1 MVIRVGTSAA
11 SACIKNWILTKIVHY
26 LQNLTLFNIISLFL
40 LTGHQISFYQSTSV
54 ALFPLN
60 FSINERRSPLSDAS
74 VYLKKI
80 WTESYDKDVVE
91 HIEYQDILVPKYLEQ
106 SAKDF
111 PDNPALIFQGYTLTF
126 KEFNEMVARFSTALK
141 AFGIKKGD
149 SVAILLPNVIPCVVA
164 YYATLRIGG
173 IVVLNNP
180 LYADRELEHQ
190 FTDSDSKF
198 LITLDLLA
206 DRMVKLREKTKIK
219 TIVYT
224 SIGDFLPFIKRM
236 LFPLVAKKQ
245 GLAKDVAPADNL
257 YKFKDVI
264 AKYAPDYTQADV
276 SMDDV
281 AMFQYTGGTTGLSK
295 GVMLTHRNISYQIQQ
310 IEAWFPGFDNGNEV
324 MLGALPFFH
333 VFGMSTSMNYAIR
346 KGWANVLVP
355 KPQAEPLLEAISK
368 FKVTFAPMVPTMYI
382 GMLDHP
388 KIDTTDL
395 SSVKGCFSGSAP
407 LPVDVIKNFQEKTG
421 SIIVEGFGMTESTPV
436 THTNPFHGKRV
447 VGSIGLPLSDTV
459 CKIVDLNDRTKEMP
473 VGEPG
478 ELLIK
483 GPQVMKGYLKRP
495 DETAKTITEDG
506 FLCSGDVAK
515 MDENGY
521 FYIVD
526 RIKDMIISG
535 GYNVY
540 PRDIDEVLFEHP
552 KILEA
557 CAIGIPHPKR
567 GEAVKAFVILKDG
580 ESMTEQEVIDYCG
593 TKLAKYKLPVAV
605 EFRNE
610 LPKSNVGKIL
620 RKDLRA
626 EEANG

>member
-1 MVIRVGTSAA
+1 MSEE
-11 SACIKNWILTKIVHY
+11 
-26 LQNLTLFNIISLFL
+26 
-40 LTGHQISFYQSTSV
+40 
-54 ALFPLN
+54 
-60 FSINERRSPLSDAS
+60 SI
-74 VYLKKI
+74 YLKKI

-91 HIEYQDILVPKYLEQ
+91 NIDYQDTLVTSYLEESTQ
-106 SAKDF
+106 AF
-111 PDNPALIFQGYTLTF
+111 PDNPALVFQGYTVTF
-126 KEFNEMVARFSTALK
+126 KEFNEMVARFAAALK
-141 AFGIKKGD
+141 AYGIKKGD

-164 YYATLRIGG
+164 YYATLKIGG
-173 IVVLNNP
+173 VVVLNNP

-190 FTDSDSKF
+190 FTDSNSKF

-206 DRMVKLREKTKIK
+206 DRMVKLREKTNIE

-224 SIGDFLPFIKRM
+224 SIGEFLPFIKRM
-236 LFPLVAKKQ
+236 LFPLVAKKK
-245 GLAKDVAPADNL
+245 GLAKDVTPAKNL

-264 AKYAPDYTQADV
+264 AQYAPDYTQTDV
-276 SMDDV
+276 TMDDV
-281 AMFQYTGGTTGLSK
+281 AMYQYTGGTTGLSK

-310 IEAWFPGFDNGNEV
+310 VESWFPGFENGQEV

-368 FKVTFAPMVPTMYI
+368 FKVSFAPMVPTMYI
-382 GMLDHP
+382 GILDHP
-388 KIDTTDL
+388 DIDSTDL

-407 LPVDVIKNFQEKTG
+407 LPVDVIKTFQEKTG
-421 SIIVEGFGMTESTPV
+421 SVIVEGFGMTESTPV
-436 THTNPFHGKRV
+436 THINPFHGKRV
-447 VGSIGLPLSDTV
+447 VGSIGLPISDTV
-459 CKIVDLNDRTKEMP
+459 CKIVDLSDKTKEMP

-483 GPQVMKGYLKRP
+483 GPQVMKGYLNRP
-495 DETAKTITEDG
+495 EETAKTITEDG

-557 CAIGIPHPKR
+557 CAVGIPHPKR
-567 GEAVKAFVILKDG
+567 GEAVKAFVILKEG
-580 ESMTEQEVIDYCG
+580 ESMTEKEVIDYCE

-605 EFRNE
+605 EFRQE

-626 EEANG
+626 EESGKQA